1 MEIEDL
7 IWNAGLRRGLRAET
21 IKTYVYAVGKFLR
34 TYHLEPHQIT
44 KEDVERYL
52 FQLIKWGRA
61 GSTVNVYLHALQFF
75 YRNVLGKR
83 ILIQIPPL
91 KTIKRLPTSL
101 SQEEMR
107 KFLAAITNSKHKLIV
122 IFTYGS
128 GFRISEVVSL
138 KVKDLD
144 FKAGYGWVHDGKG
157 GRDRL
162 FIIPEKL
169 KAELQEWIQ
178 NHKLQPDDWLFSGY
192 RQQHYSDSS
201 LRKIVE
207 QARLKAALPQ
217 QITPHTL
224 RHSFA
229 THVLENGYSLIE
241 VKELLGHSRIETT
254 MIYAHIA
261 KPKLANVQSPYDAL
275 NNVVKTPA
283 SEKIS

>member
-128 GFRISEVVSL
+128 GFRIS
-138 KVKDLD
+138 
-144 FKAGYGWVHDGKG
+144 
-157 GRDRL
+157 
-162 FIIPEKL
+162 
-169 KAELQEWIQ
+169 
-178 NHKLQPDDWLFSGY
+178 
-192 RQQHYSDSS
+192 
-201 LRKIVE
+201 
-207 QARLKAALPQ
+207 
-217 QITPHTL
+217 
-224 RHSFA
+224 
-229 THVLENGYSLIE
+229 
-241 VKELLGHSRIETT
+241 
-254 MIYAHIA
+254 
-261 KPKLANVQSPYDAL
+261 
-275 NNVVKTPA
+275 
-283 SEKIS
+283 